1 MGFTSAGT
9 TNNDFP
15 DWYLKT
21 NASFSR
27 KQKTA
32 RGDKIERCSAAKG
45 AASSGLVQSVQ
56 LIRAT
61 SYLFRD
67 EPAHECHNISR
78 QHATKTK
85 RPAAHSCYCCLHA
98 FLGKAQCTNT
108 GHKFPNNQPTTSV
121 APPRNRPFAL
131 FVMTNHW
138 SSNFH
143 LIEAVSEGT
152 KSDLCVKPRKERG
165 GDEW

>member
-1 MGFTSAGT
+1 MPAFHANKKQPEETRSNVAALQRCRIIGAG
-9 TNNDFP
+9 
-15 DWYLKT
+15 
-21 NASFSR
+21 AVC
-27 KQKTA
+27 TA
-32 RGDKIERCSAAKG
+32 DSCYF
-45 AASSGLVQSVQ
+45 
-56 LIRAT
+56 

-85 RPAAHSCYCCLHA
+85 RPAAHSCYRCLHA

-152 KSDLCVKPRKERG
+152 KRTCV
-165 GDEW
+165 